1 MSGLDYQIEHN
12 LLSHAYIF
20 ESPNDK
26 YNLEYSKE
34 FASKI
39 FEDKGIYIE
48 NNLNPDLYII
58 NKENDIIDIESIRAM
73 IKDIAHKPENKLIK
87 IYIVHNAHNMR
98 TEGYNAILKTVE
110 ELKEYNI
117 VIFTTTNRNLLLP
130 TIRSR
135 SQIINLNAKKIK
147 RDVDYDKLSKIIA
160 EVYRGNIG
168 YYYQNKSFFENYKN
182 DRFTIVDACI
192 DIFQE
197 IVNYK
202 YNKNLII
209 EDVNFN
215 IRKLESISLDNLEEI
230 INLLYTIKTGFKN
243 NINYELALEEL
254 IYSIYKGGQ
263 I

>member
-98 TEGYNAILKTVE
+98 TEGSNAILKTVE

-135 SQIINLNAKKIK
+135 SQIINLNAKKLK
-147 RDVDYDKLSKIIA
+147 
-160 EVYRGNIG
+160 EM
-168 YYYQNKSFFENYKN
+168 
-182 DRFTIVDACI
+182 
-192 DIFQE
+192 
-197 IVNYK
+197 
-202 YNKNLII
+202 
-209 EDVNFN
+209 
-215 IRKLESISLDNLEEI
+215 
-230 INLLYTIKTGFKN
+230 
-243 NINYELALEEL
+243 
-254 IYSIYKGGQ
+254 
-263 I
+263 